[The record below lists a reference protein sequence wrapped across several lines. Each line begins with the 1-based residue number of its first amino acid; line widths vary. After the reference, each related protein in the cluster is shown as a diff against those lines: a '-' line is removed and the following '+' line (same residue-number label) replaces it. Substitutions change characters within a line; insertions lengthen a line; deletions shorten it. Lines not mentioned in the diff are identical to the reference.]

1 MREYKKDLLTKYIL
15 IDNYIDYVYGHI
27 RKEYTLDNLH
37 STGEFDR
44 MLRSYTIAIIKNKIK
59 DCLDISRTGK
69 LAQIHPSLLSIL
81 DRFNDNKAWKK
92 NSLKVQYNELAEKI
106 NKAIAKISPSDWYK
120 VSNINLGNNTIRV
133 GVETGWRYFD
143 IHYDGRQNGVG
154 DCTVEIPSLLITLY
168 HETDNA
174 DHSTQQLTEL
184 CEENNKAIIQVMTG
198 VMYLYNNEH
207 ILDDICQAMHNY
219 EMEKERIEAI
229 YEDNNDDITTDGTAI
244 LEAAARQAYFD
255 GKLNV

>member
-1 MREYKKDLLTKYIL
+1 MGEYKKDLLTKYIL
-15 IDNYIDYVYGHI
+15 IDNYIDYVYGHL
-27 RKEYTLDNLH
+27 RRECTLDNLH

-44 MLRSYTIAIIKNKIK
+44 MLRSYTITIIKNKIK
-59 DCLDISRTGK
+59 GCLDIYRTGK
-69 LAQIHPSLLSIL
+69 LAKIHSSLLSIR

-120 VSNINLGNNTIRV
+120 VSNINLDNNTIRV
-133 GVETGWRYFD
+133 GVEGDLRYFD
-143 IHYDGRQNGVG
+143 IHYSSRENKIGN
-154 DCTVEIPSLLITLY
+154 CYIEIPSSVITFY

-174 DHSTQQLTEL
+174 GTQQLTEI
-184 CEENNKAIIQVMTG
+184 CEEDNKGVIQVMTG
-198 VMYLYNNEH
+198 VMYLYNNEY
-207 ILDDICQAMHNY
+207 ILDDIRQAMHNY

-229 YEDNNDDITTDGTAI
+229 YEDNNDSITNDGTAI
-244 LEAAARQAYFD
+244 LEAAARQAYLD